1 MGNENTHRKH
11 VANTRNPHR
20 NVTPLKSHRSKFK
33 AMYFAHFLIVIVNHW
48 RHLCEFKVY
57 LLLHPLVIT
66 LGPADSKLLFFQS
79 FIGLL
84 NRQPCPK
91 LTLLAEPTCL
101 CMISWAG
108 SWVFTHLS
116 FNSFT
121 SYKVSEHTPPLCKPV
136 IDSRPFLTCL
146 VSFLM
151 RTCLES
157 SIIHSPSCPTSTF
170 SLFFF
175 AVETTY

>member
-108 SWVFTHLS
+108 RKYFYTFKFQLLYLLQSFRTYTTIVQTGYWQQTFFNLS
-116 FNSFT
+116 
-121 SYKVSEHTPPLCKPV
+121 
-136 IDSRPFLTCL
+136 
-146 VSFLM
+146 SFLSDEDM
-151 RTCLES
+151 S
-157 SIIHSPSCPTSTF
+157 WI
-170 SLFFF
+170 
-175 AVETTY
+175 